1 MEPVAPVPVDA
12 APVTAPVDAALTH
25 SAAEPPVPLADAA
38 PADVAAA
45 DDAAPGAVDADAGVQ
60 PVVAVAHHVPSR
72 TYPSLYD
79 STATTIVAIFL
90 GVGIIAGIQ
99 FTVNRIFRGAK
110 DEYAA
115 LTHFVVSM
123 VALVVGAYLVD
134 LVISGPDTSLLS
146 ASEKATILD
155 FIKANVALVFG
166 YYFGSRSRNSSPPS
180 ETP

>member
-1 MEPVAPVPVDA
+1 MVEPVKAP
-12 APVTAPVDAALTH
+12 
-25 SAAEPPVPLADAA
+25 
-38 PADVAAA
+38 
-45 DDAAPGAVDADAGVQ
+45 
-60 PVVAVAHHVPSR
+60 R

-123 VALVVGAYLVD
+123 VALVVGAYMVD
-134 LVISGPDTSLLS
+134 TLIAGPGTSLLS
-146 ASEKATILD
+146 DDERMLVLH
-155 FIKANVALVFG
+155 FIKDTCLMVFA
-166 YYFGSRSRNSSPPS
+166 YYFGLKAQVPPPEPPDLPAEPKGS
-180 ETP
+180 A

>member
-1 MEPVAPVPVDA
+1 MEPVPAVPA
-12 APVTAPVDAALTH
+12 EGAPVTAPAEVVPLVVADA
-25 SAAEPPVPLADAA
+25 PVPAADAA
-38 PADVAAA
+38 PADAAVAG
-45 DDAAPGAVDADAGVQ
+45 DVPVDAVDADAGVQ
-60 PVVAVAHHVPSR
+60 PVVVAHHAPARV
-72 TYPSLYD
+72 YPSLYD
-79 STATTIVAIFL
+79 GTATTIVAIFL
-90 GVGIIAGIQ
+90 GIGIIAGIQ

-146 ASEKATILD
+146 PSEKATILD

-166 YYFGSRSRNSSPPS
+166 YYFGSRSRNASTPSTPS
-180 ETP
+180 E